1 MSWSKPIL
9 PTLGWSKSTFHA
21 LSQVPRSRIV
31 GGAAA
36 VVTAAYLVR
45 RWTRK
50 NSSPPASTR
59 THQKN
64 NVAVNREFVKQLLK
78 LLRIAIPGVFSKE
91 FFLFSAH
98 SVALVIRTFLSIYV
112 ARLDGA
118 IVKSIVSKNTPAFI
132 RFMAKWLGVA
142 IPATFINSLIRYLE
156 SNLALS
162 LRSRLVEY
170 AYKLYLSNE
179 TYYGVS
185 NLDSRLANPDQCLT
199 DDLEKFASAAAH
211 LYSNI
216 SKPLLDVVLMLG
228 ALVHTA
234 AKQTK
239 REGIALQL
247 VLGIG
252 TAAATSG
259 ILRLVSPRFGK
270 LVVEEAEK
278 SGYLRYLHSRLVTNS
293 EEIAFY
299 GGNKVELSMLQRA
312 YKALS
317 NFKRIIF
324 MKRLY
329 YVFFEQFFM
338 KYIWT
343 GTGMVMIAI
352 PIMTG
357 HGHQTSDT
365 VSGTIS
371 DRSQWYT
378 TARSLMVSGADALER
393 IMSSYKEVAEMA
405 GYTSR
410 VSNMFAVFEDVG
422 SGHYRRAVVT
432 QPSSGNSPQSEKER
446 KKASTEEKETEEPG
460 SGSDS
465 YRF

>member
-1 MSWSKPIL
+1 
-9 PTLGWSKSTFHA
+9 
-21 LSQVPRSRIV
+21 
-31 GGAAA
+31 
-36 VVTAAYLVR
+36 
-45 RWTRK
+45 
-50 NSSPPASTR
+50 
-59 THQKN
+59 
-64 NVAVNREFVKQLLK
+64 
-78 LLRIAIPGVFSKE
+78 
-91 FFLFSAH
+91 
-98 SVALVIRTFLSIYV
+98 
-112 ARLDGA
+112 
-118 IVKSIVSKNTPAFI
+118 
-132 RFMAKWLGVA
+132 MAKWLGVA